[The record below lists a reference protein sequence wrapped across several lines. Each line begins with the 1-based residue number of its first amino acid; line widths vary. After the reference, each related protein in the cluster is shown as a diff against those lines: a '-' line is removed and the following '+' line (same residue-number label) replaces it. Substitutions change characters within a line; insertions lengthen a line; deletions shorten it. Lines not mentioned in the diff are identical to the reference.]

1 MKLETFLI
9 FLNKINKI
17 NKQSKRTKNSQIFT
31 DKLKEE
37 IFDI

>member
-17 NKQSKRTKNSQIFT
+17 NKQSKRTKNNQIFT